1 MDLNVSSVPKLI
13 LATDQFQERAVVY
26 DLARYEE
33 GKTLDDLEV
42 WSLPIGHAAGLK
54 FRENTVFGDVIIVGG
69 SHSAIYEYPSGRK
82 IWGTDNSG
90 NNTHSVELL
99 PSGNIVF
106 TNTHGHC
113 LRLFLT
119 SALLEGNEAKA
130 QEYLEYPK
138 NWAYSAVWDPERKV
152 LWAGGSRLEAYA
164 VEGEGTNQTLRLL
177 EDRGYTYPAHDMMPD
192 YTDSR
197 YLYMAGNE
205 VVRYD
210 KQTNTI
216 SDQFSFCD
224 VLQGGS
230 LKCFF
235 NVPCGDFYCN
245 GTLGGKGRFYEGF
258 RKESWL
264 TDTIVCFFRKIDEN
278 GTVCL
283 VRRELTS
290 SKSAFYKVRPLYGK
304 YL

>member
-1 MDLNVSSVPKLI
+1 MESAVSKIPNLI
-13 LATDQFQERAVVY
+13 LAEDQILERAVIY
-26 DLARYEE
+26 DLDCYEE

-42 WSLPIGHAAGLK
+42 WSVPTGHAAGLK
-54 FRENTVFGDVIIVGG
+54 FRQNTVFGDVIIVGG

-113 LRLFLT
+113 LRLFFT
-119 SALLEGNEAKA
+119 SALLEGDEEKA

-138 NWAYSAVWDPERKV
+138 RWAYNAVWDPERNV
-152 LWAGGSRLEAYA
+152 LWAGGNRLEAYA
-164 VEGEGTNQTLRLL
+164 VEGEGVNQTLRLL
-177 EDRGYTYPAHDMMPD
+177 EDKIYTYPAHDMMPD

-197 YLYMAGNE
+197 YLYLAGQQ

-210 KQTNTI
+210 KETHTI
-216 SDQFSFCD
+216 SEDFPFCD
-224 VLQGGS
+224 ILQGGD
-230 LKCFF
+230 LKTFTNNPNGYFF
-235 NVPCGDFYCN
+235 RN
-245 GTLGGKGRFYEGF
+245 GYGGGVGTFFEGF
-258 RKESWL
+258 WKASWL
-264 TDTIVCFFRKIDEN
+264 SNKIISFFPETAAD
-278 GTVCL
+278 GTVRL
-283 VRRELTS
+283 VRHELIS
-290 SKSAFYKVRPLYGK
+290 NKSAFYKVRPLYGK